1 MNGPFLPLMR
11 NALSCYKI
19 YYGTTEQSLQTCLC
33 SYVVANVVIIIKN
46 SGESFMVHR
55 SCLIYPWIAKLNP
68 LIQSQTW
75 SALLICFPTP
85 GQSIYLK
92 NQSTGNFLFKAR
104 ITNATLVSTFQ
115 LEWKTIN
122 IHCLSNFENECNR
135 DNIWV
140 WIFKVDFKTFV
151 DFCLGWMVLFTH
163 GRLPVCIKDS
173 VQCQSGGGILQMQTL
188 DSIYGRL

>member
-1 MNGPFLPLMR
+1 MLCWLLRVPAHQNRLYLQWNSDIIRFSSIWLDERPISSTYEERFIML
-11 NALSCYKI
+11 CYKI
-19 YYGTTEQSLQTCLC
+19 CYGTTEQSLQTCLC

-104 ITNATLVSTFQ
+104 ITNATLASTFQ
-115 LEWKTIN
+115 VERKTIN
-122 IHCLSNFENECNR
+122 IHCLSNVEN
-135 DNIWV
+135 
-140 WIFKVDFKTFV
+140 
-151 DFCLGWMVLFTH
+151 
-163 GRLPVCIKDS
+163 
-173 VQCQSGGGILQMQTL
+173 
-188 DSIYGRL
+188 